1 MIKVHTNKKDS
12 ENYVIFNDLFFN
24 LNTSNESM
32 SDKEASIIYQI
43 DNAKLLSDKRI
54 ETKFGIGN
62 IRNLST
68 GCKTL
73 LNIVKHPD
81 MIVCVDECGT
91 NVLNYIFQM
100 KDANILM
107 TRPGL
112 VDIDP
117 DTEITFNDNEIVI
130 GKSGFGK
137 WWEQEYKRREAND
150 L

>member
-1 MIKVHTNKKDS
+1 MIKIYTNKKNS
-12 ENYVIFNDLFFN
+12 ENYVIFNDSFFN
-24 LNTSNESM
+24 LNTSNETM
-32 SDKEASIIYQI
+32 SDKEAAIIYQI
-43 DNAKLLSDKRI
+43 DNAKLLSEKRI

-68 GCKTL
+68 GCKTV

-81 MIVCVDECGT
+81 MIVCVDGCGT
-91 NVLNYIFQM
+91 NVLDYIFQM
-100 KDANILM
+100 EDANILM
-107 TRPGL
+107 TSPGL

-117 DTEITFNDNEIVI
+117 DTEIMFNDNEIVI
-130 GKSGFGK
+130 GKSGVGR